1 MNLLIL
7 TSQIF
12 NCQKGKNTLSIK
24 GPDNSG
30 ISYKDAGVDIA
41 AGSELIDR
49 IKPFVQAT
57 HKNNNPPL
65 SGLGGFASLTQIPNG
80 YLNPV
85 LVSGTDGVG
94 TKLELANKYDR
105 HQTIGQD
112 LVAMCVNDVLVCG
125 GEPLFFLDYFATGKL
140 DIDLATKVIKGI
152 ADGCQLAGCSLAG
165 GETAEMP
172 GFYHGSQYDLAG
184 FCVGVVERDKII
196 DGSKVKLGNKIIG
209 LPSSGPHSNG
219 FSLIRKILETTEL
232 KNEQLV
238 SEMMNPTRIYVKS
251 VLSLIEKIAVKGMVH
266 VTGGGFYENIRRV
279 LPDRSHAALIDT
291 TAWQRPDF
299 FSWLQDS
306 GNITER
312 EMLTT
317 FNCGIGYLLIVDEND
332 IEGAIEIL
340 QKENE
345 NPLVLGEIVESG
357 RTTNPSEILI

>member
-30 ISYKDAGVDIA
+30 ISYIDAGVDIA

>member
-1 MNLLIL
+1 MP
-7 TSQIF
+7 T
-12 NCQKGKNTLSIK
+12 K

-30 ISYKDAGVDIA
+30 ISYKDAGVDIS

-57 HKNNNPPL
+57 HKNDNPQL
-65 SGLGGFASLTQIPNG
+65 NGLGGFASLTQIPNG
-80 YLNPV
+80 YQSPV

-94 TKLELANKYDR
+94 TKLELANKYDC

-125 GEPLFFLDYFATGKL
+125 AEPLFFLDYFATGKL
-140 DIDLATKVIKGI
+140 DVDLATKVIKGI

-172 GFYHGSQYDLAG
+172 GFYQGSQYDLAG
-184 FCVGVVERDKII
+184 FCVGIVERDKII
-196 DGSKVKLGNKIIG
+196 DGSKVRLGNRIIG

-219 FSLIRKILETTEL
+219 FSLIRKILETKEL
-232 KNEQLV
+232 KNEKLIN
-238 SEMMNPTRIYVKS
+238 EMMSPTRIYVKS
-251 VLSLIEKIAVKGMVH
+251 ILSLMEKIAVKGMVH
-266 VTGGGFYENIRRV
+266 ITGGGFYENIRRI
-279 LPDRSHAALIDT
+279 LPDESLAALIDT
-291 TAWQRPDF
+291 SAWERPDF
-299 FSWLQDS
+299 FSWLQKAGS
-306 GNITER
+306 IAER

-317 FNCGIGYLLIVDEND
+317 FNCGIGYLLIIDEND
-332 IEGAIEIL
+332 IDDTINTL

-357 RTTNPSEILI
+357 RTTSPSEILI